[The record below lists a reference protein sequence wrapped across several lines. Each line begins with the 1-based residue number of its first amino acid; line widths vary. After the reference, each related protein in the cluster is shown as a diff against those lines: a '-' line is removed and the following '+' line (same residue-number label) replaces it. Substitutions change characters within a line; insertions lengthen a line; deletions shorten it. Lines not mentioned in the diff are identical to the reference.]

1 MAYSLNIIH
10 SLIVDMTLRRSKRS
24 PERNNFK
31 NPNQDTLVVVPGQDT
46 GAGIDVDGGVGK
58 AIQQELLVDDV
69 LTCRKYFVSIVHIR
83 TESELFWVSQ
93 F

>member
-1 MAYSLNIIH
+1 MSNIDGIFSEYYSHVNSRH
-10 SLIVDMTLRRSKRS
+10 D
-24 PERNNFK
+24 PETIK
-31 NPNQDTLVVVPGQDT
+31 DLNQDTLVPGQDT